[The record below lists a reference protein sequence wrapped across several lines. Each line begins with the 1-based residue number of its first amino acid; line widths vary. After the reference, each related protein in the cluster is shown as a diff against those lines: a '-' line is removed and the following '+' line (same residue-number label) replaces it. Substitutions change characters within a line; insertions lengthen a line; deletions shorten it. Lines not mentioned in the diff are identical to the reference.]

1 MPFAKGQSG
10 NPYGRPKKA
19 KSLTNILEKALSKK
33 RADGRTNKAALV
45 DTLISLA
52 LAGDVTALKYVYDR
66 VDGKLAESV
75 NMAAD
80 VNANANLEVIQMS
93 REDRMKQ
100 IVERVGTRGCVY
112 RGTE

>member
-1 MPFAKGQSG
+1 MPFQKGQSG
-10 NPYGRPKKA
+10 NPQGRPKKA

-33 RADGRTNKAALV
+33 REDGRTNKAALV
-45 DTLISLA
+45 DTLLSLA

-66 VDGKLAESV
+66 IDGKPVESV

-80 VNANANLEVIQMS
+80 VNATSNLEVIQMS
-93 REDRMKQ
+93 REERMKQ
-100 IVERVGTRGCVY
+100 IVELVGKMGFVY